1 MDSPKRSPMAKVQDT
16 ASPSR
21 VGDPGS
27 GELLLHAH
35 EVTKA
40 FSGVPALRDGRIN
53 LRAGSIHALCGGNG
67 AGKST
72 FLNIITGILRKDGGK
87 ILYKGKE
94 VDFHMPKESLDAGIS
109 IITQEL
115 SPVPGMTVAENL
127 YLGHMPKRYGF
138 VDWPEL
144 HKRSTELLE
153 RLGFEINPRKKMREI
168 SLAQIQLVEIAKAI
182 NHRDVSILIMDEP
195 TSALGEH
202 ETEVLFT
209 SVRRLASL
217 GKGIIYVSHRMTEIF
232 TICDAYTV
240 FRDGRFIED
249 GQIKDINRKHLVS
262 TIIGRDY
269 QDQFPETKAQ
279 VTEEPV
285 LRVKNFSISRKLTDI
300 NLEVHKGEILGI
312 YGLVGSGRSEF
323 LNALYGL
330 DKIDRGEVLLNNR
343 PIQVRSPRDSIRNGI
358 ALVTED
364 RKETGLVLTSSVKEN
379 MSLCSLP
386 AFSKFGFMRGR
397 RETASTNDWV
407 RKLRIK
413 AASIKLQVRFMSGGN
428 QQKVVLAR
436 ALQTKPRL
444 LLLDEP
450 TRGVDAGAKQEI
462 YGFIEEFV
470 EKGNGLIMVS
480 SEVDEVLGMST
491 RIVIFRRGR
500 ITAEMDNR
508 GLTAADL
515 LHAAS

>member
-1 MDSPKRSPMAKVQDT
+1 MPTRQQT
-16 ASPSR
+16 ATPSENSAGG
-21 VGDPGS
+21 VP
-27 GELLLHAH
+27 EMLLTAQKI
-35 EVTKA
+35 TKS
-40 FSGVPALRDGRIN
+40 FNGVPALRDGR
-53 LRAGSIHALCGGNG
+53 LHLQAGSIHALCGGNG

-72 FLNIITGILRKDGGK
+72 FLNIITGILRKDGGT
-87 ILYKGKE
+87 IRYKGSE
-94 VDFHMPKESLDAGIS
+94 RDFHAPKESLDAGIS

-115 SPVPGMTVAENL
+115 SPVREMSVAENL
-127 YLGHMPKRYGF
+127 YLGHLPKRHGF
-138 VDWPEL
+138 VDWKEL
-144 HKRSTELLE
+144 FRKATELLE
-153 RLGFEINPRKKMREI
+153 RLGFDINPRKKMREI

-202 ETEVLFT
+202 ETEVLFA
-209 SVRRLASL
+209 SVRSLASL

-240 FRDGRFIED
+240 LRDGRFIEE
-249 GQIKDINRKHLVS
+249 GFIKDISRKHLVS
-262 TIIGRDY
+262 KIIGRDY
-269 QDQFPETKAQ
+269 QDQFPETKAE
-279 VTEEPV
+279 VTAEPV
-285 LRVKNFSISRKLTDI
+285 LRVKNFSIARKLTDI
-300 NLEVHKGEILGI
+300 NLEVHRGEVLGI

-330 DKIDRGEVLLNNR
+330 DKIQSGEVLLNNR
-343 PIQVRSPRDSIRNGI
+343 HINIRSPRESIRNGV

-379 MSLCSLP
+379 MSLSSLP
-386 AFSKFGFMRGR
+386 ALSKLGFIRHQK
-397 RETASTNDWV
+397 EKSWTNDWV

-413 AASIKLQVRFMSGGN
+413 CASIKLQVRFMSGGN

-436 ALQTKPRL
+436 ALETEPRL

-470 EKGNGLIMVS
+470 ESGNGVIMVS

-491 RIVIFRRGR
+491 RIVIFRRGK
-500 ITAEMDNR
+500 IIAEMENKN
-508 GLTAADL
+508 LTAADL

>member
-1 MDSPKRSPMAKVQDT
+1 MQTDQKMDTSSGSPE
-16 ASPSR
+16 
-21 VGDPGS
+21 VGS
-27 GELLLHAH
+27 SELLLSAK
-35 EVTKA
+35 EITKS
-40 FSGVPALRDGRIN
+40 FSGVPALRDGRLS

-72 FLNIITGILRKDGGK
+72 FLNIITGILRKDSGT
-87 ILYKGKE
+87 IVYKGSE
-94 VDFHMPKESLDAGIS
+94 RDFHAPKESLDAGIS

-115 SPVPGMTVAENL
+115 SPVREMTVAENL
-127 YLGHMPKRYGF
+127 YLGHLPERYSL
-138 VDWPEL
+138 VDWKEL
-144 HKRSTELLE
+144 FRNASELLE
-153 RLGFEINPRKKMREI
+153 RLGFDINPRKKMREI

-195 TSALGEH
+195 TSALGEQ
-202 ETEVLFT
+202 ETEVLFS
-209 SVRRLASL
+209 SVRGLASL

-240 FRDGRFIED
+240 LRDGRFIED
-249 GQIKDINRKHLVS
+249 GLIKDITRKHLVS
-262 TIIGRDY
+262 KIIGRDY
-269 QDQFPETKAQ
+269 QDQFPETKAEI
-279 VTEEPV
+279 TAEPV
-285 LRVKNFSISRKLTDI
+285 LRVKNFSIAGKLTDI
-300 NLEVHKGEILGI
+300 NLEVHKGEVLGI

-323 LNALYGL
+323 LNGLYGL
-330 DKIDRGEVLLNNR
+330 DKLQSGEVLLNNR
-343 PIQVRSPRDSIRNGI
+343 HIAVRSPRESLRNGL

-379 MSLCSLP
+379 MSLSSLP
-386 AFSKFGFMRGR
+386 SLSQLGFMRHQK
-397 RETASTNDWV
+397 EKALTDEWV

-413 AASIKLQVRFMSGGN
+413 CASIKLQVRFMSGGN

-436 ALQTKPRL
+436 ALETEPRL

-470 EKGNGLIMVS
+470 ENGNGVIMVS

-491 RIVIFRRGR
+491 RILIFRRGK
-500 ITAEMDNR
+500 ITAEMNNQN
-508 GLTAADL
+508 LTAADL

>member
-1 MDSPKRSPMAKVQDT
+1 MQTRHETNVPPDT
-16 ASPSR
+16 ADR
-21 VGDPGS
+21 GS
-27 GELLLHAH
+27 SGMLLSAK
-35 EVTKA
+35 EITKS
-40 FSGVPALRDGRIN
+40 FSGVPALRDGRLD
-53 LRAGSIHALCGGNG
+53 LRVGSIHALCGGNG

-72 FLNIITGILRKDGGK
+72 FLNIITGILRKESGT
-87 ILYKGKE
+87 IMHKGIE
-94 VDFHMPKESLDAGIS
+94 RDFHVPKESLDAGIS

-115 SPVPGMTVAENL
+115 SPVRDMTVAENL
-127 YLGHMPKRYGF
+127 YLGHLPERYGLI
-138 VDWPEL
+138 DWKEL
-144 HKRSTELLE
+144 FRDATELLE
-153 RLGFEINPRKKMREI
+153 RLGFKIDPRKKMREI
-168 SLAQIQLVEIAKAI
+168 SLARIQLVEIAKAI

-202 ETEVLFT
+202 ETEVLFS
-209 SVRRLASL
+209 SVRNLASL

-249 GQIKDINRKHLVS
+249 GLIKDISRKHLVS
-262 TIIGRDY
+262 KIIGRDY
-269 QDQFPETKAQ
+269 QDQFPEAKAQ

-285 LRVKNFSISRKLTDI
+285 LRVKNFSIAGKLVDI
-300 NLEVHKGEILGI
+300 NLEVHRGEVLGI

-323 LNALYGL
+323 LNGLYGL
-330 DKIDRGEVLLNNR
+330 DKKESGEVLLHKR
-343 PIQVRSPRDSIRNGI
+343 HIATRSPRESIRDGI

-379 MSLCSLP
+379 MSLSSLP
-386 AFSKFGFMRGR
+386 ALSKLGFMLHGK
-397 RETASTNDWV
+397 EKSWTNDWV
-407 RKLRIK
+407 QKLRIK
-413 AASIKLQVRFMSGGN
+413 CASIRLQVRFMSGGN
-428 QQKVVLAR
+428 QQKVVFAR
-436 ALQTKPRL
+436 ALETEPQL

-462 YGFIEEFV
+462 YGFIEKFV
-470 EKGNGLIMVS
+470 EEGNGVIMVS

-500 ITAEMDNR
+500 ITAEMDNQN
-508 GLTAADL
+508 LTAADL

>member
-1 MDSPKRSPMAKVQDT
+1 MIDGTSEMLLSAK
-16 ASPSR
+16 
-21 VGDPGS
+21 
-27 GELLLHAH
+27 EI
-35 EVTKA
+35 TKS
-40 FSGVPALRDGRIN
+40 FSGVPALRDGRLD
-53 LRAGSIHALCGGNG
+53 LRSGSIHALCGGNG

-72 FLNIITGILRKDGGK
+72 FLNIITGILRKDGGT
-87 ILYKGKE
+87 IVYKGSE
-94 VDFHMPKESLDAGIS
+94 RDFHAPKESLDAGIS

-115 SPVPGMTVAENL
+115 SPVRHMTVAENL
-127 YLGHMPKRYGF
+127 YLGHMPERYGL
-138 VDWPEL
+138 VDWGKL
-144 HKRSTELLE
+144 FRNATELLE
-153 RLGFEINPRKKMREI
+153 RLGFDINPRKKMREI

-195 TSALGEH
+195 TSALGEQ
-202 ETEVLFT
+202 ETEVLFS
-209 SVRRLASL
+209 SVRSLASL

-240 FRDGRFIED
+240 FRDGRFIEA
-249 GQIKDINRKHLVS
+249 GQIKDISRKHLVS

-269 QDQFPETKAQ
+269 QDQFPETKAEITQ
-279 VTEEPV
+279 EPV
-285 LRVKNFSISRKLTDI
+285 LRVKNFSIPRKVTDI
-300 NLEVHKGEILGI
+300 NLEVHRGEVVGI

-323 LNALYGL
+323 LNGLYGL
-330 DKIDRGEVLLNNR
+330 DKISSGEVLLNNR
-343 PIQVRSPRDSIRNGI
+343 HMEIRSPRDSIRNGV

-379 MSLCSLP
+379 MSLSSLP
-386 AFSKFGFMRGR
+386 ALSKFGFMRHQK
-397 RETASTNDWV
+397 EAAWTNDWV

-413 AASIKLQVRFMSGGN
+413 AASIELQVRFMSGGN

-436 ALQTKPRL
+436 ALETEPRL

-470 EKGNGLIMVS
+470 ENGNGVIMVS

>member
-1 MDSPKRSPMAKVQDT
+1 MPIRQGSESSPDDSAGSAAQLPLSAK
-16 ASPSR
+16 
-21 VGDPGS
+21 GI
-27 GELLLHAH
+27 
-35 EVTKA
+35 TKS
-40 FSGVPALRDGRIN
+40 FSGVPALRDGRLQ

-72 FLNIITGILRKDGGK
+72 FLNIITGILRKDSGT
-87 ILYKGKE
+87 IIYKGSE
-94 VDFHMPKESLDAGIS
+94 RDFHAPKESLDAGIS

-115 SPVPGMTVAENL
+115 SPVPEMTVAENL
-127 YLGHMPKRYGF
+127 YLGHLPKRYGL
-138 VDWPEL
+138 VDWKEL
-144 HKRSTELLE
+144 FRNATELLE

-202 ETEVLFT
+202 ETEVLFK
-209 SVRRLASL
+209 SVRNMASL

-240 FRDGRFIED
+240 FRDGTFIED
-249 GQIKDINRKHLVS
+249 GLIKDISRKHLVS
-262 TIIGRDY
+262 KIIGRDY
-269 QDQFPETKAQ
+269 QDQFPEAKAEI
-279 VTEEPV
+279 TAEPV
-285 LRVKNFSISRKLTDI
+285 LRVKKFSIAGKLTDI
-300 NLEVHKGEILGI
+300 NLEVHKGEVLGI

-323 LNALYGL
+323 LNGLYGL
-330 DKIDRGEVLLNNR
+330 DKKAGGEVLLNNR
-343 PIQVRSPRDSIRNGI
+343 PIASQSPRESIRDGV

-364 RKETGLVLTSSVKEN
+364 RKETGLVLTSSLKEN
-379 MSLCSLP
+379 MSLSSLP
-386 AFSKFGFMRGR
+386 ALSKLGFIRHQKEKGW
-397 RETASTNDWV
+397 TNDWV

-413 AASIKLQVRFMSGGN
+413 CASINLQVRFMSGGN

-436 ALQTKPRL
+436 ALETEPRL

-462 YGFIEEFV
+462 YGFIEQFV
-470 EKGNGLIMVS
+470 EQGNGVIMVS
-480 SEVDEVLGMST
+480 SEVDEILGMST
-491 RIVIFRRGR
+491 RIIIFRRGR
-500 ITAEMDNR
+500 ITAEMDNKN
-508 GLTAADL
+508 LTAADL

>member
-1 MDSPKRSPMAKVQDT
+1 MQTREEIDSPLGNREAPNSGTLLSAK
-16 ASPSR
+16 
-21 VGDPGS
+21 GI
-27 GELLLHAH
+27 
-35 EVTKA
+35 TKS
-40 FSGVPALRDGRIN
+40 FSGVPALRDGRLN

-72 FLNIITGILRKDGGK
+72 FLNIITGILRKDGGT
-87 ILYKGKE
+87 IVYKGRE
-94 VDFHMPKESLDAGIS
+94 VDFQMPKESLDAGIS

-115 SPVPGMTVAENL
+115 SPVRDMTVAENL
-127 YLGHMPKRYGF
+127 YLGHLPERYGLIHWQQLF
-138 VDWPEL
+138 RDA
-144 HKRSTELLE
+144 TELLE
-153 RLGFEINPRKKMREI
+153 RLGFKINPRKRMREI
-168 SLAQIQLVEIAKAI
+168 SLAQTQLVEIAKAI

-195 TSALGEH
+195 TSALGEQ
-202 ETEVLFT
+202 ETEVLFS
-209 SVRRLASL
+209 SVRSLASL

-240 FRDGRFIED
+240 FRDGSFIED
-249 GQIKDINRKHLVS
+249 GLIKDISRRHLVS

-269 QDQFPETKAQ
+269 QDQFPEAKAQ

-285 LRVKNFSISRKLTDI
+285 LRVKNFSIPGKLRDI
-300 NLEVHKGEILGI
+300 NLEVHKGEVLGI

-323 LNALYGL
+323 LNGLYGL
-330 DKIDRGEVLLNNR
+330 EQRESGEVLLNNR
-343 PIQVRSPRDSIRNGI
+343 PIATRSPRDSIRDGV

-379 MSLCSLP
+379 MSLPSLR
-386 AFSKFGFMRGR
+386 ALSKLGFIQHQLEKAR
-397 RETASTNDWV
+397 TNDWV

-413 AASIKLQVRFMSGGN
+413 CASIKLPVRFMSGGN

-436 ALQTKPRL
+436 ALGTEPTL

-470 EKGNGLIMVS
+470 EQGNGVIMVS
-480 SEVDEVLGMST
+480 SEVDEVLGMSS

-500 ITAEMDNR
+500 ITAEMDNKNV
-508 GLTAADL
+508 TAADL

>member
-1 MDSPKRSPMAKVQDT
+1 MDIRQGFESSPDDSAGS
-16 ASPSR
+16 ASQ
-21 VGDPGS
+21 
-27 GELLLHAH
+27 LLLSAKGI
-35 EVTKA
+35 TKS
-40 FSGVPALRDGRIN
+40 FSGVPALRDGRLQ

-72 FLNIITGILRKDGGK
+72 FLNIITGILRKDSGT
-87 ILYKGKE
+87 IIYKGSE
-94 VDFHMPKESLDAGIS
+94 RDFHAPKESLDAGIS

-115 SPVPGMTVAENL
+115 SPVREMTVAENL
-127 YLGHMPKRYGF
+127 YLGHLPKRYGL
-138 VDWPEL
+138 VDWKEL
-144 HKRSTELLE
+144 FRNATELLE

-202 ETEVLFT
+202 ETEVLFK
-209 SVRRLASL
+209 SVRNLASL

-240 FRDGRFIED
+240 LRDGTFIED
-249 GQIKDINRKHLVS
+249 GLIKDISRKHLVS
-262 TIIGRDY
+262 KIIGRDY
-269 QDQFPETKAQ
+269 QDQFPEAKAEI
-279 VTEEPV
+279 TAEPV
-285 LRVKNFSISRKLTDI
+285 LRVKNFSIAGKLTDI
-300 NLEVHKGEILGI
+300 NLEVHQGEVLGI

-323 LNALYGL
+323 LNGLYGL
-330 DKIDRGEVLLNNR
+330 DKKAGGEVLLNNR
-343 PIQVRSPRDSIRNGI
+343 RIATRSPRESIRDGV

-379 MSLCSLP
+379 MSLSSLP
-386 AFSKFGFMRGR
+386 ALSKLGFIRHQKEKGW
-397 RETASTNDWV
+397 TNDWV

-413 AASIKLQVRFMSGGN
+413 CASINLQVRFMSGGN

-436 ALQTKPRL
+436 SLETEPRL

-462 YGFIEEFV
+462 YGFIERFV
-470 EKGNGLIMVS
+470 EQGNGVIMVS

-491 RIVIFRRGR
+491 RIIIFRRGR
-500 ITAEMDNR
+500 ITAEMDNQN
-508 GLTAADL
+508 LTAADL

>member
-1 MDSPKRSPMAKVQDT
+1 MPIRQDIESSPEDS
-16 ASPSR
+16 
-21 VGDPGS
+21 GS
-27 GELLLHAH
+27 STSQLLLSAKGI
-35 EVTKA
+35 TKS
-40 FSGVPALRDGRIN
+40 FSGVPALRDGR
-53 LRAGSIHALCGGNG
+53 LQLQAGSIHALCGGNG

-72 FLNIITGILRKDGGK
+72 FLNIITGILRKDGGT
-87 ILYKGKE
+87 IIYKGSE
-94 VDFHMPKESLDAGIS
+94 RDFHAPKESLDAGIS

-115 SPVPGMTVAENL
+115 SPVREMTVAENL
-127 YLGHMPKRYGF
+127 YLGHLPKRYGL
-138 VDWPEL
+138 VDWKEL
-144 HKRSTELLE
+144 FRNATELLQ

-202 ETEVLFT
+202 ETEVLFK
-209 SVRRLASL
+209 SVRNLASL

-240 FRDGRFIED
+240 FRDGTFIED
-249 GQIKDINRKHLVS
+249 GLIKDISRRHLVS
-262 TIIGRDY
+262 KIIGRDY
-269 QDQFPETKAQ
+269 QDQFPEAKAEI
-279 VTEEPV
+279 TAEPV
-285 LRVKNFSISRKLTDI
+285 LRVKNFSIAGKLTDI
-300 NLEVHKGEILGI
+300 NLEVHKGEVLGI

-323 LNALYGL
+323 LNGLYGL
-330 DKIDRGEVLLNNR
+330 DKKADGEVLLNNR
-343 PIQVRSPRDSIRNGI
+343 QIAARSPRGSIRDGV

-379 MSLCSLP
+379 MSLSSLP
-386 AFSKFGFMRGR
+386 ALSKLGFIRHQK
-397 RETASTNDWV
+397 EKDWTNDWV

-413 AASIKLQVRFMSGGN
+413 CASVNLQVRFMSGGN

-436 ALQTKPRL
+436 ALETEPRL

-462 YGFIEEFV
+462 YAFIEGFV
-470 EKGNGLIMVS
+470 EQGNGVIMVS
-480 SEVDEVLGMST
+480 SEVDEILGMST
-491 RIVIFRRGR
+491 RIIIFRRGR
-500 ITAEMDNR
+500 ITAEMDNTN
-508 GLTAADL
+508 LTAADL